1 MPEHTSFLSY
11 FIHSLPPAVDHNL
24 HGVKQFLSHEPVNR
38 YGLEP
43 LIWSVLVMAAV
54 LVMAFVTRSQI
65 VNLDKAV
72 VPESKLSVRTLIE
85 VLVESF
91 YNMMKEMMGAKRAK
105 RYLPMIGTCAVFIF
119 FSNIISLVP
128 GLSAPTSSLNI
139 TFGCAL
145 FVFLMYNYYGFKES
159 GIGYLKHFAGPVWWL
174 APLIFPIEIMSNLI
188 RPVTLAVR
196 LMLNMAVDHLV
207 LGLIVA
213 MVPLFVPIPLMML
226 GTLVA
231 IVQTLVF
238 CLLASIYVSMATEH
252 DH

>member
-24 HGVKQFLSHEPVNR
+24 TGVKQFLSHEQVNR

-43 LIWSVLVMAAV
+43 IMWSLLVMTAV

-65 VNLDKAV
+65 TNLDKAV
-72 VPESKLSVRTLIE
+72 VPESKLSVRTLVEII
-85 VLVESF
+85 VESF

-105 RYLPMIGTCAVFIF
+105 RYLPMIGTCGLFIF

-159 GIGYLKHFAGPVWWL
+159 GVGYLKHFAGPVWWL

>member
-11 FIHSLPPAVDHNL
+11 VIHHLPGLDHNVA
-24 HGVKQFLSHEPVNR
+24 GMKQFLSHEPLTR
-38 YGLEP
+38 YSLEP
-43 LIWSVLVMAAV
+43 LFWSVLVMV
-54 LVMAFVTRSQI
+54 GVIVMALATRSKI
-65 VNLDKAV
+65 TNVDAAV
-72 VPESKLSVRTLIE
+72 VPERSLSIRTLIE
-85 VLVESF
+85 ILIETA

-119 FSNIISLVP
+119 FSNILSLVP
-128 GLSAPTSSLNI
+128 GLSAPTSSLNV

-145 FVFLMYNYYGFKES
+145 FVFIAYNYYGFKEN
-159 GIGYLKHFAGPVWWL
+159 GLGYLAHFAGPVWWL
-174 APLIFPIEIMSNLI
+174 APLMFPIEILSNFI

-196 LMLNMAVDHLV
+196 LMLNMAVDHLL
-207 LGLIVA
+207 LGVIIA
-213 MVPLFVPIPLMML
+213 MVPLFVPLPLMML

>member
-11 FIHSLPPAVDHNL
+11 FVHSLPPAVDHNVAGL
-24 HGVKQFLSHEPVNR
+24 KQFLSHEPVTR

-43 LIWSVLVMAAV
+43 MIWSVLVMIAV
-54 LVMAFVTRSQI
+54 IVMALITRSKI
-65 VNLDKAV
+65 TNLEAAV
-72 VPESKLSVRTLIE
+72 VPERTLSVRTLIE
-85 VLVESF
+85 ILVETA
-91 YNMMKEMMGAKRAK
+91 YNLMKEMMGAKRAK

-128 GLSAPTSSLNI
+128 GLSAPTSSLNV

-145 FVFLMYNYYGFKES
+145 FVFIAYNYYGFKEN

-174 APLIFPIEIMSNLI
+174 APLMFPIEILSNLI

-196 LMLNMAVDHLV
+196 LMLNMAVDHLL
-207 LGLIVA
+207 LGVIIA
-213 MVPLFVPIPLMML
+213 MVPLFVPLPLMML

-231 IVQTLVF
+231 VVQTLVF

-252 DH
+252 EH

>member
-1 MPEHTSFLSY
+1 MPEHTSFLTY
-11 FIHSLPPAVDHNL
+11 FVQRLPPAVDHNL
-24 HGVKQFLSHEPVNR
+24 HGVKQFLSQEQVDR

-43 LIWSVLVMAAV
+43 MIWSVLVMVAV
-54 LVMAFVTRSQI
+54 LVMAFITRSQI

-72 VPESKLSVRTLIE
+72 VPENKLSVRTLVEIIIE
-85 VLVESF
+85 SL
-91 YNMMKEMMGAKRAK
+91 YNLMKEMMGAKRAT
-105 RYLPMIGTCAVFIF
+105 RYLPMIGTCGLFIF
-119 FSNIISLVP
+119 FSNIISLIP
-128 GLSAPTSSLNI
+128 GLSAPTSSLNV
-139 TFGCAL
+139 TAGCAI
-145 FVFLMYNYYGFKES
+145 FVFVAYHYYGFKEN
-159 GIGYLKHFAGPVWWL
+159 GLGYLKHFAGPVWWL
-174 APLIFPIEIMSNLI
+174 APLIFPIEILSNFI

-207 LGLIVA
+207 LGLIIA
-213 MVPLFVPIPLMML
+213 MVPLLVPIPLMML

>member
-11 FIHSLPPAVDHNL
+11 FVHSLPPAVDHNL
-24 HGVKQFLSHEPVNR
+24 AGVKQFLSHEQVNR

-43 LIWSVLVMAAV
+43 LIWSVLVMIAV

-65 VNLDKAV
+65 TNLDKAV
-72 VPESKLSVRTLIE
+72 VPENKLSVRTL
-85 VLVESF
+85 VEIIVEGF
-91 YNMMKEMMGAKRAK
+91 YNLMKEMMGAKRAK
-105 RYLPMIGTCAVFIF
+105 RYLPMIGTCGLFIF

-128 GLSAPTSSLNI
+128 GLSAPTSSLNV

-188 RPVTLAVR
+188 RPVTLAIR

-213 MVPLFVPIPLMML
+213 MVPLLVPIPLMML

-238 CLLASIYVSMATEH
+238 CLLAAIYVSMATEH

>member
-11 FIHSLPPAVDHNL
+11 FVHSLPPAVDHNL
-24 HGVKQFLSHEPVNR
+24 HGVKQFLSKEQVNR

-43 LIWSVLVMAAV
+43 LIWSVLVMTAV

-65 VNLDKAV
+65 TNLDKAV
-72 VPESKLSVRTLIE
+72 VPENKLSVRTLVEII
-85 VLVESF
+85 VESF

-105 RYLPMIGTCAVFIF
+105 RYLPMIGTCGLFIF

-139 TFGCAL
+139 TFGCAI

-188 RPVTLAVR
+188 RPVTLGVR

-207 LGLIVA
+207 LGLIIA
-213 MVPLFVPIPLMML
+213 MVPLIVPIPLMVL

-231 IVQTLVF
+231 VVQTLVF

>member
-11 FIHSLPPAVDHNL
+11 FVHSLPPAVDHNL
-24 HGVKQFLSHEPVNR
+24 HGVKQFLSKEQVNR

-43 LIWSVLVMAAV
+43 LIWSVLVMTAV

-72 VPESKLSVRTLIE
+72 VPENKLSVRTLVEII
-85 VLVESF
+85 VESF

-105 RYLPMIGTCAVFIF
+105 RYLPMIGTCGLFIF

-139 TFGCAL
+139 TFGCAI

-188 RPVTLAVR
+188 RPVTLGVR

-207 LGLIVA
+207 LGLIIA
-213 MVPLFVPIPLMML
+213 MVPLIVPIPLMVL

-231 IVQTLVF
+231 VVQTLVF

>member
-24 HGVKQFLSHEPVNR
+24 AGVKQFLSHEQVNR

-43 LIWSVLVMAAV
+43 LIWSVLVMTAV

-65 VNLDKAV
+65 ANLDKAV
-72 VPESKLSVRTLIE
+72 VPENKLSVRTLVEI
-85 VLVESF
+85 LVESF

-105 RYLPMIGTCAVFIF
+105 RYLPMIGTCALFIF

>member
-11 FIHSLPPAVDHNL
+11 LIHMLPPAVDHNL
-24 HGVKQFLSHEPVNR
+24 AGVKQFYSQEQVNR

-54 LVMAFVTRSQI
+54 LVMAFITRSQI
-65 VNLDKAV
+65 VKIESAV
-72 VPESKLSVRTLIE
+72 VPENKLSVRTLVEII
-85 VLVESF
+85 VESL
-91 YNMMKEMMGAKRAK
+91 YNLMKEMMGATRAK
-105 RYLPMIGTCAVFIF
+105 RYLPMIGTCGLFIF
-119 FSNIISLVP
+119 FSNILSLVP

-139 TFGCAL
+139 TFGCAI
-145 FVFLMYNYYGFKES
+145 FVFVTYHYYGFKEN
-159 GIGYLKHFAGPVWWL
+159 GFGYVKHFAGPVWWL
-174 APLIFPIEIMSNLI
+174 AWLIFPIEILSNFI
-188 RPVTLAVR
+188 RPVTLGVR

-252 DH
+252 EH

>member
-11 FIHSLPPAVDHNL
+11 FIHGLPPALDHNL
-24 HGVKQFLSHEPVNR
+24 QGVKRFYSGEQVDR

-43 LIWSVLVMAAV
+43 LIWSLLVMTAV
-54 LVMAFVTRSQI
+54 LVMAFITRSQI
-65 VNLDKAV
+65 TNLDKSV
-72 VPESKLSVRTLIE
+72 VPENKLSVRTLVEII
-85 VLVESF
+85 VESF

-105 RYLPMIGTCAVFIF
+105 RYLPMIGSCALFIF

-139 TFGCAL
+139 TAGCAL

-207 LGLIVA
+207 LGLIIG

>member
-11 FIHSLPPAVDHNL
+11 FVHGLPPAVDHNL
-24 HGVKQFLSHEPVNR
+24 HGVKMFLSQEPVNR

-43 LIWSVLVMAAV
+43 LIWSVLVMLAV
-54 LVMAFVTRSQI
+54 LAMAFVTRAQI
-65 VNLDKAV
+65 TKVDSAV
-72 VPESKLSVRTLIE
+72 VPENRLSIRTL
-85 VLVESF
+85 VEIILESL
-91 YNMMKEMMGAKRAK
+91 YNLMKEMMGAKRAK
-105 RYLPMIGTCAVFIF
+105 RYLPMIGTCGLFIF
-119 FSNIISLVP
+119 FSNIISLIP

-139 TFGCAL
+139 TAGCAL
-145 FVFLMYNYYGFKES
+145 FVFLAYNYYGFKES

-213 MVPLFVPIPLMML
+213 MVPLIVPIPLMML

-231 IVQTLVF
+231 VVQTLVF